1 MWVDCPECGAGLEG
15 ISGAENVCPACMT
28 PFLVPAS
35 ARAVRA
41 FDVQP
46 PGDSVLH
53 NLSRYAIREAI
64 YVGRFTAS
72 ARVRPASREEGAHA
86 SSAAPSVA
94 WELIGGYPE
103 FASVFR
109 LLGGDLAPMAG
120 TRKLAGWKQSGAAE
134 ASSPRVPRV
143 AVEEATLDADAIP
156 ALEATP
162 MLPTQRTLPA
172 RVSTVSSVGAVPA
185 RVTPPSARPPPAA
198 TPASVTAL
206 YLICGLILA
215 ALLAAVLLL
224 R

>member
-86 SSAAPSVA
+86 SAVA

-120 TRKLAGWKQSGAAE
+120 TRKLAGWKQSGPAE
-134 ASSPRVPRV
+134 ASSPRVPPV
-143 AVEEATLDADAIP
+143 AVEDATLDADAIP
-156 ALEATP
+156 ALEAPPKLTA
-162 MLPTQRTLPA
+162 QRTLPA
-172 RVSTVSSVGAVPA
+172 RVSSASSAGAVPA
-185 RVTPPSARPPPAA
+185 GVTPPSAPRARPLQAE
-198 TPASVTAL
+198 TPRSVTAL
-206 YLICGLILA
+206 YLICGLVLA
-215 ALLAAVLLL
+215 LLLAAVLLF